1 MRTHNRSRYTKSIL
15 QTQSPMPKTI
25 MIPKAAVDET
35 IAAFSELPAK
45 QPSDYPLKEAIE
57 RILPAV
63 NGLVKKGYNLD
74 EICSLLAQKE
84 IIVTSSRLKQYLR
97 DFNKSH
103 PKQSRKPH
111 LPGVTTV
118 PALSPAN
125 TENESQPEV
134 THKPK
139 AIDKP
144 KDTPKPEV
152 TTKPYKSP
160 PKPGAEQFK

>member
-1 MRTHNRSRYTKSIL
+1 
-15 QTQSPMPKTI
+15 MPKTI

-35 IAAFSELPAK
+35 IAMFGELPAK

-57 RILPAV
+57 RILPAI

-84 IIVTSSRLKQYLR
+84 IIVTSTRLKQYLR

-103 PKQSRKPH
+103 PKQSRKPR
-111 LPGVTTV
+111 LPVAPTV
-118 PALSPAN
+118 AALSPAN
-125 TENESQPEV
+125 TEDTSQPEV
-134 THKPK
+134 TPKPK
-139 AIDKP
+139 ANDKSEV
-144 KDTPKPEV
+144 TTKPEV
-152 TTKPYKSP
+152 ADKPYKSP

>member
-1 MRTHNRSRYTKSIL
+1 
-15 QTQSPMPKTI
+15 MPKTI

-35 IAAFSELPAK
+35 IAMFGELPAK

-57 RILPAV
+57 RILPAI

-84 IIVTSSRLKQYLR
+84 IIITSSRLKQYLR

-103 PKQSRKPH
+103 PKQSRKPR
-111 LPGVTTV
+111 LPVATTV

-125 TENESQPEV
+125 TENESQPEA
-134 THKPK
+134 TTKPK
-139 AIDKP
+139 ATIKSEAN
-144 KDTPKPEV
+144 TKPEV
-152 TTKPYKSP
+152 ADKPYKSP

>member
-1 MRTHNRSRYTKSIL
+1 
-15 QTQSPMPKTI
+15 

-35 IAAFSELPAK
+35 IAMFGELPPK

-57 RILPAV
+57 RILPAI

-97 DFNKSH
+97 DFDKSH
-103 PKQSRKPH
+103 PKQPRKPR
-111 LPGVTTV
+111 LPVAPTV

-125 TENESQPEV
+125 TEDGSQPEV
-134 THKPK
+134 TPKPK
-139 AIDKP
+139 AIDKSEV
-144 KDTPKPEV
+144 TTSPEV

>member
-1 MRTHNRSRYTKSIL
+1 
-15 QTQSPMPKTI
+15 MPKTI
-25 MIPKAAVDET
+25 MIPKAAVDKT

-57 RILPAV
+57 RILPAI

-97 DFNKSH
+97 DFDKSH
-103 PKQSRKPH
+103 PKQSRKPSRT
-111 LPGVTTV
+111 VATTV

-125 TENESQPEV
+125 TEDGSQPEV
-134 THKPK
+134 TPKPK
-139 AIDKP
+139 ALDKS
-144 KDTPKPEV
+144 KATTSPEV

>member
-1 MRTHNRSRYTKSIL
+1 
-15 QTQSPMPKTI
+15 MPKTI

-57 RILPAV
+57 RILPAI

-103 PKQSRKPH
+103 PKQSRKPR
-111 LPGVTTV
+111 LPVATTV

-125 TENESQPEV
+125 NEDEPKTKV
-134 THKPK
+134 TSKPQ
-139 AIDKP
+139 A
-144 KDTPKPEV
+144 TPKPEV
-152 TTKPYKSP
+152 TSKPATNPDKSYKSP

>member
-1 MRTHNRSRYTKSIL
+1 
-15 QTQSPMPKTI
+15 MPKTI

-57 RILPAV
+57 RILPAI

-103 PKQSRKPH
+103 PKQSRKPR
-111 LPGVTTV
+111 LPVVTTV
-118 PALSPAN
+118 PALSSAN
-125 TENESQPEV
+125 TENGSQPE
-134 THKPK
+134 
-139 AIDKP
+139 A
-144 KDTPKPEV
+144 TPKPEATTKSGV
-152 TTKPYKSP
+152 TNKPTANPDKPYKSP

>member
-1 MRTHNRSRYTKSIL
+1 
-15 QTQSPMPKTI
+15 

-57 RILPAV
+57 RILPAID
-63 NGLVKKGYNLD
+63 GLIKKGYNLD
-74 EICSLLAQKE
+74 EICTLLAQKE
-84 IIVTSSRLKQYLR
+84 IIITSSRLKQYLR

-103 PKQSRKPH
+103 PKQSRKPR
-111 LPGVTTV
+111 LPVVTTV

-125 TENESQPEV
+125 TENESQPEA
-134 THKPK
+134 TTKPK
-139 AIDKP
+139 ATTKP
-144 KDTPKPEV
+144 EANTKPEV
-152 TTKPYKSP
+152 ADKPYKSP

>member
-1 MRTHNRSRYTKSIL
+1 
-15 QTQSPMPKTI
+15 MPKTI

-35 IAAFSELPAK
+35 IATFSKLPAK

-57 RILPAV
+57 RILPAI

-97 DFNKSH
+97 DFDKSH
-103 PKQSRKPH
+103 PKQSRKPR
-111 LPGVTTV
+111 LPVATTV

-125 TENESQPEV
+125 NEDESKTKV
-134 THKPK
+134 TSKPQ
-139 AIDKP
+139 A
-144 KDTPKPEV
+144 TPKPEV
-152 TTKPYKSP
+152 TKPATNPDKPYKSP

>member
-1 MRTHNRSRYTKSIL
+1 
-15 QTQSPMPKTI
+15 

-35 IAAFSELPAK
+35 IAMFGELPPK
-45 QPSDYPLKEAIE
+45 QPSDYPIKEAIE
-57 RILPAV
+57 RILPAI
-63 NGLVKKGYNLD
+63 NGLVKKGYSLD

-103 PKQSRKPH
+103 PKQSRKPR
-111 LPGVTTV
+111 LPIATTV

-125 TENESQPEV
+125 TENGSQPEA
-134 THKPK
+134 TQKPQ
-139 AIDKP
+139 A
-144 KDTPKPEV
+144 TPKPEV
-152 TTKPYKSP
+152 TKPTANPDKPYKSP

>member
-1 MRTHNRSRYTKSIL
+1 
-15 QTQSPMPKTI
+15 MPKTI

-35 IAAFSELPAK
+35 IAMFGELPAK

-57 RILPAV
+57 RILPAI
-63 NGLVKKGYNLD
+63 NGLVKKGYSLD

-103 PKQSRKPH
+103 PKQSRKPR
-111 LPGVTTV
+111 LPIATTV
-118 PALSPAN
+118 PALSPAT
-125 TENESQPEV
+125 TEDGSQPEV
-134 THKPK
+134 TQKPQ
-139 AIDKP
+139 A
-144 KDTPKPEV
+144 TTKPEV
-152 TTKPYKSP
+152 TKPTANPEKPYKSP

>member
-1 MRTHNRSRYTKSIL
+1 
-15 QTQSPMPKTI
+15 MPKTI

-35 IAAFSELPAK
+35 IAMFGELPAK

-57 RILPAV
+57 RILPAI

-74 EICSLLAQKE
+74 EICTLLAQKE

-103 PKQSRKPH
+103 PKQSRKPR
-111 LPGVTTV
+111 LPVVTTV

-125 TENESQPEV
+125 NENESQPEATV
-134 THKPK
+134 KPQ
-139 AIDKP
+139 A
-144 KDTPKPEV
+144 TPKPEV
-152 TTKPYKSP
+152 TKPATNPDKPYKSP

>member
-1 MRTHNRSRYTKSIL
+1 
-15 QTQSPMPKTI
+15 MPKTI

-35 IAAFSELPAK
+35 IAMFGELPAK

-57 RILPAV
+57 RILPAI

-84 IIVTSSRLKQYLR
+84 IIISSSRLKQYVR

-103 PKQSRKPH
+103 PKQSRKPR
-111 LPGVTTV
+111 LPGVTTA

-125 TENESQPEV
+125 TGDEAKSEVNPQPQ
-134 THKPK
+134 
-139 AIDKP
+139 A
-144 KDTPKPEV
+144 TPKPEV
-152 TTKPYKSP
+152 TKPVVNPDKPYKSP

>member
-1 MRTHNRSRYTKSIL
+1 
-15 QTQSPMPKTI
+15 MPKTI

-35 IAAFSELPAK
+35 IAMFGELPAK
-45 QPSDYPLKEAIE
+45 QPSDYPFKEAIE
-57 RILPAV
+57 RILPAI
-63 NGLVKKGYNLD
+63 NGLVKKGYSLD

-84 IIVTSSRLKQYLR
+84 IILTSSRLKQYLR

-103 PKQSRKPH
+103 PKQSRKPR
-111 LPGVTTV
+111 LPIVTTV

-125 TENESQPEV
+125 TEDESQPEV
-134 THKPK
+134 TPKPK
-139 AIDKP
+139 PQASDRP
-144 KDTPKPEV
+144 EATTSPEV

>member
-1 MRTHNRSRYTKSIL
+1 
-15 QTQSPMPKTI
+15 MPKTI
-25 MIPKAAVDET
+25 MIPKAAIDET
-35 IAAFSELPAK
+35 IAMFGELPPK

-57 RILPAV
+57 RILPAI

-103 PKQSRKPH
+103 PKQSRKPR

-125 TENESQPEV
+125 TEDGSQPEV
-134 THKPK
+134 TPKLK

-144 KDTPKPEV
+144 EV
-152 TTKPYKSP
+152 TNKPYKSP
-160 PKPGAEQFK
+160 PKAGAEQFK

>member
-1 MRTHNRSRYTKSIL
+1 MRIHNRSRYTKSIL

-35 IAAFSELPAK
+35 IAAFNELPPK

-57 RILPAV
+57 RILPAI
-63 NGLVKKGYNLD
+63 NGLVKKGYSLD

-84 IIVTSSRLKQYLR
+84 IILTSSRLKQYLR

-103 PKQSRKPH
+103 PKQSRKPR

-125 TENESQPEV
+125 TEDGSQPEV
-134 THKPK
+134 TPRPK
-139 AIDKP
+139 ASDKSEA
-144 KDTPKPEV
+144 TKPEV

-160 PKPGAEQFK
+160 AKPGAEQFK

>member
-1 MRTHNRSRYTKSIL
+1 
-15 QTQSPMPKTI
+15 MPKTI

-35 IAAFSELPAK
+35 IATFSKLPAK

-57 RILPAV
+57 RILPAI

-84 IIVTSSRLKQYLR
+84 MIVTSSRLKQYLR
-97 DFNKSH
+97 DFDKSH
-103 PKQSRKPH
+103 PKQSRKPR
-111 LPGVTTV
+111 LPIATTV

-125 TENESQPEV
+125 NKDESQP
-134 THKPK
+134 K
-139 AIDKP
+139 ATTNP
-144 KDTPKPEV
+144 EANTKPEV
-152 TTKPYKSP
+152 ADKPYKSP